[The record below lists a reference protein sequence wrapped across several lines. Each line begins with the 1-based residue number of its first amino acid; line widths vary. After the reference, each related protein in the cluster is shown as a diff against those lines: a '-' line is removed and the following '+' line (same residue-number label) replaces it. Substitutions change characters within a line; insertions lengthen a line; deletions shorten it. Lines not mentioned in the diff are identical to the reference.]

1 MFRASKATH
10 LRMESKSHK
19 NRISKLSPN
28 LELNLEHLK
37 AALSLS
43 KNVSI
48 PLWGK
53 QFQKIS
59 PSRSRSSS
67 QPMTLLTQDQSSIL
81 ISLQSELVHAS
92 NTVQLQMISHH
103 LKEEFHLCRSM
114 RVELHRVFSGRLQ
127 WQHHKTS
134 RCKHR
139 HALNSE
145 LWFSH

>member
-48 PLWGK
+48 PLWRLPISENVS
-53 QFQKIS
+53 QQK
-59 PSRSRSSS
+59 
-67 QPMTLLTQDQSSIL
+67 
-81 ISLQSELVHAS
+81 
-92 NTVQLQMISHH
+92 
-103 LKEEFHLCRSM
+103 
-114 RVELHRVFSGRLQ
+114 
-127 WQHHKTS
+127 
-134 RCKHR
+134 
-139 HALNSE
+139 
-145 LWFSH
+145 